1 MAFFKPLKALRHHL
15 QNVRLAGVLSLPI
28 QMLPVLILPA
38 LLSGCAATPRLSPDT
53 AGLLPDQAYVTGVP
67 FHSQRDYQ
75 CGPASLAMAL
85 NASGVG
91 VGVDQLI
98 PQVFIPGREGS
109 VQPEMMATVRRHQR
123 ISYPLDGGF
132 DALLSEVNAGHPVVV
147 LQNLSLPLW
156 PMWHY
161 AVVIGYDR
169 QREHLVL
176 HSGEQS
182 RQVTGMGR
190 FDATWARSGRWA
202 MVALPPGQLPLS
214 IGYRQATGSIAAFE
228 ATAGAEAALPAWQ
241 LLVARWP
248 GHAMGWFALGNAL
261 HASGNPQA
269 AADAFE
275 QSAKQDAGLA
285 VAWLNLGLTQIG
297 LGQRQQA
304 ITSLR
309 RAAALPGQWQ
319 TQAEQALT
327 ELAPLSH

>member
-1 MAFFKPLKALRHHL
+1 MAFFQPLKALYRYL
-15 QNVRLAGVLSLPI
+15 QNVRLAGVLPLPV
-28 QMLPVLILPA
+28 QMLPVLMLPA

-53 AGLLPDQAYVTGVP
+53 TGLLPGQAYVTGVP

-85 NASGVG
+85 NASGVE
-91 VGVDQLI
+91 VSVDQLI
-98 PQVFIPGREGS
+98 PQVFVPGREGS

-123 ISYPLDGGF
+123 IGYPLDGSF
-132 DALLSEVNAGHPVVV
+132 DALLSEVSAGYPVVV

-169 QREHLVL
+169 QREQLIL

-214 IGYRQATGSIAAFE
+214 IGSRQATDSIAAFE

-241 LLVARWP
+241 SLVARWP
-248 GHAMGWFALGNAL
+248 DHAMGWFALGNAL
-261 HASGNPQA
+261 HASGDPQA
-269 AADAFE
+269 AADAFKQATE
-275 QSAKQDAGLA
+275 QDAGLA
-285 VAWLNLGLTQIG
+285 VAWLNQGLTQIG

-304 ITSLR
+304 IASLR

-319 TQAEQALT
+319 AQAEQALT
-327 ELAPLSH
+327 DM